1 MNILVTGGKG
11 VVGTSLVKRLEL
23 QGHEVWVC
31 DLKHSHEER
40 YVRCDVGKYRQLL
53 EVFERRHF
61 DLVYHLAAEFGRWNG
76 EDYYEDLWITN
87 CIGTKNIL
95 RLQEKFGFKLVFTS
109 SSEVYGDHHGLMKEE
124 VMDNQEIRQLN
135 DYAISKWVNELQI
148 INAEQMSAS
157 QTVRVRLFN
166 TYGPGEYYTPYR
178 SAISIFAYKAL
189 HDLPYT
195 VYLGH
200 QRTSLYIDDCTAC
213 LANIVDNFR
222 SGEVYNIAGREI
234 HDTKTA
240 SDMVLQHLGKNDRL
254 VRYVNGERYTTRS
267 KLPDNTKAIK
277 DLGLNPTVD
286 LRQGIARTVEWM
298 KEVYH
303 RPDR

>member
-11 VVGTSLVKRLEL
+11 VVGTGLVKRLEL

-213 LANIVDNFR
+213 LANIVEKFQP
-222 SGEVYNIAGREI
+222 GEVYNIAGRQI
-234 HDTKTA
+234 HDMKTA
-240 SDMVLQHLGKNDRL
+240 SDMVLQYMEKDDRQ
-254 VRYVNGERYTTRS
+254 VRYISGERYTTRS
-267 KLPDNTKAIK
+267 KLPDNTKAIM

-286 LRQGIARTVEWM
+286 LRLGIARTVDWM
-298 KEVYH
+298 KEVYR